1 MFQSVPLPIIR
12 NPLTVHLALLCVI
25 RLEDSLEAV
34 FKHTRP
40 KCTVNGLLMMGR
52 GTTRKM

>member
-12 NPLTVHLALLCVI
+12 NPLTVQLARLCVI